1 MVIFPGFQALD
12 VFGVLDV
19 LNLLSAFQFKLS
31 LSLIAATLD
40 PVSTASP
47 VVSGNPMGST
57 FHQSILPTHT
67 FATAPPLDVLI
78 VPGGVGTRVTGTSLD
93 ELRLFIKT
101 RYPSVRYLI
110 TICTGSAL
118 AAQAGVLD
126 GKKATT
132 NKAAWKW
139 VIAQGPKVNWVPI
152 ARWTVDGNVWTS
164 SGVTAGIDAILA
176 FVGVVYGRV
185 AVDTIVGQIEY
196 ERHWDSTSDPWAL
209 FHGVG
214 CAVGKPKRKV
224 EDIDDGYGYGIQSL
238 GSGWWKSQ

>member
-1 MVIFPGFQALD
+1 MIIFPGFQALD

-47 VVSGNPMGST
+47 IESGNPMGSN

-67 FATAPPLDVLI
+67 FKTAPPLDVLI
-78 VPGGVGTRVTGTSLD
+78 VPGGVGTRVPGNSLD
-93 ELRLFIKT
+93 ELRLFIKK
-101 RYPSVRYLI
+101 RYPTVKYLI
-110 TICTGSAL
+110 TICTGAAL

-132 NKAAWKW
+132 NKSAWKW
-139 VIAQGPKVNWVPI
+139 AISQGPKVNWVPV

-164 SGVTAGIDAILA
+164 SGVSAGIDAILA
-176 FVGVVYGRV
+176 FVGTVYGRP
-185 AVDTIVGQIEY
+185 AVDTIVSQIEY
-196 ERHWDSTSDPWAL
+196 DRHWDSTCDPWAMY
-209 FHGVG
+209 HGVG
-214 CAVGKPKRKV
+214 CNIGKPNRKV
-224 EDIDDGYGYGIQSL
+224 EEKDNGYGYGMQSL
-238 GSGWWKSQ
+238 GWWTSTK

>member
-31 LSLIAATLD
+31 LSLIATTLD

-47 VVSGNPMGST
+47 MASGNPMGST
-57 FHQSILPTHT
+57 FHQSIVPTHT
-67 FATAPPLDVLI
+67 FETAPALDVLI
-78 VPGGVGTRVTGTSLD
+78 VPGGVGTRVPGTALD
-93 ELRLFIKT
+93 ELRMFIKT
-101 RYPSVRYLI
+101 RYPSVDYLI

-139 VIAQGPKVNWVPI
+139 VVAQGPRVDWVPV

-176 FVGVVYGRV
+176 FVGTVYGRS
-185 AVDTIVGQIEY
+185 AVDTIVGLLEY
-196 ERHWDSTSDPWAL
+196 ERHWDSTCDPWAQ

-214 CAVGKPKRKV
+214 CAVVKPIRVV
-224 EDIDDGYGYGIQSL
+224 ETRDLDGGYGYGMQSL
-238 GSGWWKSQ
+238 GWWKAQ